1 MYKVTQRRL
10 TKAQPILERHRAELH
25 RSGMTDARA
34 VEMALRECWN
44 VGYQEMKDLAADL
57 LKQERY
63 RFLAAY
69 YMENSNGSRQRV
81 AMEFKDDLAK
91 LYGIRWYDAKDV
103 TQSAMNSG
111 PPCQRKNDWPTED

>member
-25 RSGMTDARA
+25 RSGSTDARA
-34 VEMALRECWN
+34 FEVALRESWN
-44 VGYQEMKDLAADL
+44 VGYQTMKDLATDL
-57 LKQERY
+57 LKHERY

-91 LYGIRWYDAKDV
+91 LYGVQWYNATDRDAKREVFWGTMPKD
-103 TQSAMNSG
+103 
-111 PPCQRKNDWPTED
+111 D